1 MLFNSLHFL
10 AFFPVVAIAYYM
22 VKQKWRWLILLIASY
37 YFYISWEPAYVIL
50 IVFSTV
56 VDYFVGKRIFNTE
69 SIKKKNIL
77 ICISLFL
84 NLGFLFF
91 FKYFNFFAE
100 TLNILFAEINLSYRA
115 KELNFLLPVGISFY
129 TFQTLSY
136 SIDIR
141 KGILKPENHFGKFA
155 LFVSF
160 FPQLVAGPIE
170 RAKDLLPQLNSVKES
185 TYENLRVGFVL
196 ILWGFFQKLFIAD
209 RLALYV
215 DPIFNNLEDF
225 SGTRLWVATYFFA
238 FQIYCDFAGYT
249 NIARGCAKVLG
260 INLSINFKQ
269 PYLSGSI
276 SEFWRKWHITLSSW
290 FKDYVYIP
298 LGGNKVKTPKYFL
311 NLMIVFLVSGLWH
324 GANWTF
330 VIWGGIHGAL
340 LVIEVIKRKKFHFKT
355 PHFLNVIITF
365 QLVVFTWIFFR
376 LDDFNSAILFF
387 EKMFEIN
394 TSSLTQIGFFRRG
407 LYDIKVLDI
416 VFSFCSVIILILVGI
431 LEKYKNQRLE
441 EIVLSQNKYLRW
453 SIYYTLI
460 FSVLEFGVFESQQF
474 IYFQF

>member
-10 AFFPVVAIAYYM
+10 AFFPIVVFAYYL
-22 VKQKWRWLILLIASY
+22 VKQKWRWLILLVASY
-37 YFYISWEPAYVIL
+37 YFYISWEPAYLIL
-50 IVFSTV
+50 ILFSTV
-56 VDYFVGKRIFNTE
+56 VDYFVGKRIFKTE
-69 SIKKKNIL
+69 SNKNKNIL
-77 ICISLFL
+77 IGLSLFL

-91 FKYFNFFAE
+91 FKYFNFFSE
-100 TLNILFAEINLSYRA
+100 SLNVLFDEINLTYRIQ
-115 KELNFLLPVGISFY
+115 ELNFLLPVGISFY

-141 KGILKPENHFGKFA
+141 KGILKPETHFGKFA

-170 RAKDLLPQLNSVKES
+170 RAKDLLPQLNSPKET
-185 TYENLRVGFVL
+185 TYENLRAGFVL

-225 SGTRLWVATYFFA
+225 NGTRLWVASYFFA

-269 PYLSGSI
+269 PYLSSSI

-330 VIWGGIHGAL
+330 VIWGGIHGSL
-340 LVIEVIKRKKFHFKT
+340 LVLEVIKRKKFNFKT
-355 PHFLNVIITF
+355 PHFINVIITF
-365 QLVVFTWIFFR
+365 QLVVFAWIFFR
-376 LDDFNSAILFF
+376 SETFSSASLFF
-387 EKMFEIN
+387 ENMVQLNISN
-394 TSSLTQIGFFRRG
+394 LTQIGFFKKG
-407 LYDIKVLDI
+407 VYDIKVLDI
-416 VFSFCSVIILILVGI
+416 VLSFCSVLALILVGL
-431 LEKYKNQRLE
+431 LEKFKNQRLE
-441 EIVLSQNKYLRW
+441 ELILKQNKLLRW
-453 SIYYTLI
+453 TIYYILI
-460 FSVLEFGVFESQQF
+460 FSILEFGVFGSEQF

>member
-10 AFFPVVAIAYYM
+10 AFFPIVFLAYYM
-22 VKQKWRWLILLIASY
+22 VKTKWRWLILLVASY
-37 YFYISWEPAYVIL
+37 YFYISWEPAYIL
-50 IVFSTV
+50 LIIFSTV
-56 VDYFVGKRIFNTE
+56 VDYFVGKKIYKTASNQ
-69 SIKKKNIL
+69 KKNML
-77 ICISLFL
+77 IGLSLFL

-91 FKYFNFFAE
+91 FKYFNFFSEA
-100 TLNILFAEINLSYRA
+100 LNILFDEANLSYRIQ
-115 KELNFLLPVGISFY
+115 ELNYLLPVGISFY

-141 KGILKPENHFGKFA
+141 KGDLKPETHFGKFA

-170 RAKDLLPQLNSVKES
+170 RAKDLLPQINSSNET
-185 TYENLRVGFVL
+185 TYQNLRAGFVL

-215 DPIFNNLEDF
+215 DPIFNNTDDF
-225 SGTRLWVATYFFA
+225 SGTRLWVASYFFA

-249 NIARGCAKVLG
+249 NIARGSAKVLG

-269 PYLSGSI
+269 PYLSSSI

-330 VIWGGIHGAL
+330 IIWGGIHGSL
-340 LVIEVIKRKKFHFKT
+340 LVLEVIKRKNFSFKT
-355 PHFLNVIITF
+355 PHFINVIITF
-365 QLVVFTWIFFR
+365 QLVVFAWIFFR
-376 LDDFNSAILFF
+376 ADSFGSAIVFF
-387 EKMFEIN
+387 EKMFQVNPN
-394 TSSLTQIGFFRRG
+394 TIFQIGFFKKG
-407 LYDIKVLDI
+407 VYDIKVLDI
-416 VFSFCSVIILILVGI
+416 VLSFCSVLVLILVGV
-431 LEKYKNQRLE
+431 LEKLKKQRLE
-441 EIVLSQNKYLRW
+441 ELVLTQNKYLRW
-453 SIYYTLI
+453 GIYYILI
-460 FSVLEFGVFESQQF
+460 FSVLEFGVFGSEQF

>member
-1 MLFNSLHFL
+1 
-10 AFFPVVAIAYYM
+10 M
-22 VKQKWRWLILLIASY
+22 VKQKWRWLILLVASY
-37 YFYISWEPAYVIL
+37 YFYISWEPAYLVL
-50 IVFSTV
+50 IVFSTL
-56 VDYFVGKRIFNTE
+56 VDYFVGKRIFKTE
-69 SIKKKNIL
+69 SNKNKNFL
-77 ICISLFL
+77 IGLSLFL

-91 FKYFNFFAE
+91 FKYFNFFSE
-100 TLNILFAEINLSYRA
+100 SLNVLFDEINLTYRIQ
-115 KELNFLLPVGISFY
+115 ELNFLLPVGISFY

-141 KGILKPENHFGKFA
+141 KGILKPETHFGKFA

-170 RAKDLLPQLNSVKES
+170 RAKDLLPQLNSAKET
-185 TYENLRVGFVL
+185 TYENLRAGFVL

-225 SGTRLWVATYFFA
+225 NGTRLWVASYFFA

-269 PYLSGSI
+269 PYLASSI

-340 LVIEVIKRKKFHFKT
+340 LVIEVIKRKKLNFKT

-365 QLVVFTWIFFR
+365 QLVVFAWVFFR
-376 LDDFNSAILFF
+376 ADSFGSAILFF
-387 EKMFEIN
+387 EKMFQIN
-394 TSSLTQIGFFRRG
+394 QNTIFQIGFFKKG
-407 LYDIKVLDI
+407 IYDIKVLDI
-416 VFSFCSVIILILVGI
+416 ILSFFSVMVLIFVGL
-431 LEKYKNQRLE
+431 LEKHKNLRLE
-441 EIVLSQNKYLRW
+441 ELILKQNKHLRW
-453 SIYYTLI
+453 GGYYMLI
-460 FSVLEFGVFESQQF
+460 FSILEFGVFGSEQF

>member
-1 MLFNSLHFL
+1 
-10 AFFPVVAIAYYM
+10 M
-22 VKQKWRWLILLIASY
+22 VKQKWRWLILLVASY
-37 YFYISWEPAYVIL
+37 YFYISWEPAYLVL
-50 IVFSTV
+50 IVFSTL
-56 VDYFVGKRIFNTE
+56 VDYFVGKRIFKTE
-69 SIKKKNIL
+69 SNKNKNFL
-77 ICISLFL
+77 IGLSLFL

-91 FKYFNFFAE
+91 FKYFNFFSE
-100 TLNILFAEINLSYRA
+100 SLNVLFDEINLTYRIQ
-115 KELNFLLPVGISFY
+115 ELNFLLPVGISFY

-141 KGILKPENHFGKFA
+141 KGILKPETHFGKFA

-170 RAKDLLPQLNSVKES
+170 RAKDLLPQLNSAKET
-185 TYENLRVGFVL
+185 TYENLRAGFVL

-225 SGTRLWVATYFFA
+225 NGTRLWVASYFFA

-269 PYLSGSI
+269 PYLASSI

-340 LVIEVIKRKKFHFKT
+340 LVLEVIKRKKLNFKT

-365 QLVVFTWIFFR
+365 QLVVFAWVFFR
-376 LDDFNSAILFF
+376 ADSFGSAILFF
-387 EKMFEIN
+387 EKMFQIN
-394 TSSLTQIGFFRRG
+394 QNTIFQIGFFKKG
-407 LYDIKVLDI
+407 IYDIKVLDI
-416 VFSFCSVIILILVGI
+416 ILSFFSVMVLIFVGL
-431 LEKYKNQRLE
+431 LEKHKNLRLE
-441 EIVLSQNKYLRW
+441 ELILKQNKHLRW
-453 SIYYTLI
+453 GGYYMLI
-460 FSVLEFGVFESQQF
+460 FSILEFGVFGSEQF

>member
-1 MLFNSLHFL
+1 
-10 AFFPVVAIAYYM
+10 M
-22 VKQKWRWLILLIASY
+22 VKQKWRWLILLVGSY
-37 YFYISWEPAYVIL
+37 YFYISWEPAYLML
-50 IVFSTV
+50 IVFSTL
-56 VDYFVGKRIFNTE
+56 VDYFVGKRIFKTE
-69 SIKKKNIL
+69 SNQKKNIL
-77 ICISLFL
+77 IGTSLLL

-91 FKYFNFFAE
+91 FKYFNFFSE
-100 TLNILFAEINLSYRA
+100 SLNFFFNEINLSYRIQ
-115 KELNFLLPVGISFY
+115 ELNFLLPVGISFY

-141 KGILKPENHFGKFA
+141 KGILKPEYHFGKFA

-170 RAKDLLPQLNSVKES
+170 RAKDLLPQLKSNKET
-185 TYENLRVGFVL
+185 TYNNLRTGFIL

-215 DPIFNNLEDF
+215 DPVFNNLEDF
-225 SGTRLWVATYFFA
+225 NGTRLWVTSYFFA

-269 PYLSGSI
+269 PYLASSI

-298 LGGNKVKTPKYFL
+298 LGGNKVKTPKYFI

-324 GANWTF
+324 GANWSF
-330 VIWGGIHGAL
+330 VIWGGIHGSL
-340 LVIEVIKRKKFHFKT
+340 LVLEVIKRKYFNFKM
-355 PHFLNVIITF
+355 PRVINVIITF
-365 QLVVFTWIFFR
+365 QLVVFAWVFFR
-376 LDDFNSAILFF
+376 SDDFSSAILFF
-387 EKMFEIN
+387 KNMFYLN
-394 TSSLTQIGFFRRG
+394 SSSLTQIGFFKKG
-407 LYDIKVLDI
+407 VYDIKVIDI
-416 VFSFCSVIILILVGI
+416 IFSFFSVLVLILVGL
-431 LEKYKNQRLE
+431 LEKLKKQRLE
-441 EIVLSQNKYLRW
+441 ELILKQSKYLRW
-453 SIYYTLI
+453 VIYYILI
-460 FSVLEFGVFESQQF
+460 FSVLEFGVFGSEQF